1 MNIKKFLPF
10 LSTLSVNLSTN
21 SIVQS
26 HNSLPEIGNIYS
38 KQLYLPLIGNQ
49 EIEIEYF
56 NINKAYIRLNG
67 VININGTSKVTYNE
81 KTQKFNFD
89 LSDELKIIMKNF
101 KCKIENPHYDIVND
115 SIYFK
120 LYIALL
126 LNKNLILKRK
136 YIES

>member
-1 MNIKKFLPF
+1 MIIKKFLPF
-10 LSTLSVNLSTN
+10 LSTLSLNLSTN
-21 SIVQS
+21 SIVQR
-26 HNSLPEIGNIYS
+26 HNCLPEIGNIYS
-38 KQLYLPLIGNQ
+38 KQLDLPLIGNQ

-67 VININGTSKVTYNE
+67 VININGTTKVTYNE
-81 KTQKFNFD
+81 KSQKFDFD

-101 KCKIENPHYDIVND
+101 KCKIENPYYDTSND
-115 SIYFK
+115 SIHFK

-126 LNKNLILKRK
+126 FNKHLILKRK